1 MPTIYSEGYSAIWE
15 MWVKVENRIF
25 ALHIEGFVMNKIG
38 GVTLAVAFIGL
49 LLLSSCGDGVT
60 TPTPTPV
67 PTPEPLKTERGPVP
81 DTLPPVT
88 AAPLVQASPIP
99 DLSPATGLPPAAQ
112 PASTVQ
118 RPPAGATSGAGFR
131 GAPERTGFFETDGVR
146 EFGGLKWKFQVE
158 GAYLPPEL
166 RKYNTYPV
174 AAVHS
179 SPAIVDGLAYVG
191 SDDLYLYAV
200 DIETGRQMWRFL
212 ARLDVFQSAG
222 PVQSSPVIAG
232 GPSFLAAGTIFC
244 IQWIWRRD

>member
-1 MPTIYSEGYSAIWE
+1 
-15 MWVKVENRIF
+15 
-25 ALHIEGFVMNKIG
+25 MNKIG

-60 TPTPTPV
+60 TPTPTPVPTPV

-131 GAPERTGFFETDGVR
+131 GAPSAPVSLRRTE
-146 EFGGLKWKFQVE
+146 
-158 GAYLPPEL
+158 
-166 RKYNTYPV
+166 
-174 AAVHS
+174 
-179 SPAIVDGLAYVG
+179 
-191 SDDLYLYAV
+191 
-200 DIETGRQMWRFL
+200 
-212 ARLDVFQSAG
+212 
-222 PVQSSPVIAG
+222 
-232 GPSFLAAGTIFC
+232 
-244 IQWIWRRD
+244 